1 MKYRAGPVIRL
12 AVPLR
17 ALTQRFAFLFLIVA
31 AFALMLLGKA
41 ENVMMERLR
50 AGILD
55 VVAPILDIASNP
67 VVTVAEAI
75 ENVRRLIDL
84 RAENQRLRAQ
94 NGRLLQWQD
103 AARNLAAENVAFK
116 KLLRFVP
123 PPRAQYA
130 TARVIAAS
138 GGVFVR
144 SVLVNAGKRHG
155 LAKGQAVITDEG
167 LAGRIVSVG
176 VGSARVLLITD
187 LNSRIPVLFEGS
199 RRRAILA
206 GDNSETPRLI
216 FLKRRGGIAPGE
228 RIVTSGHGGVFP
240 PGIPV
245 GVVSSV
251 RDGGNRVLPFV
262 RADLLEYVRIVDY
275 RPASLDS
282 GNSGNSEEPGS
293 ERVSSPATGPV
304 AARTTAPAEKAAA
317 Q

>member
-1 MKYRAGPVIRL
+1 LKHRAGTVVRL

-17 ALTQRFAFLFLIVA
+17 ALTQRFAFLFLILA
-31 AFALMLLGKA
+31 AFGLMLLGKA

-50 AGILD
+50 AGVLD
-55 VVAPILDIASNP
+55 VVAPILEIASHP
-67 VVTVAEAI
+67 VTTVADAI
-75 ENVRRLIDL
+75 ENARQLIDL
-84 RAENQRLRAQ
+84 RGENERLRAQ
-94 NGRLLQWQD
+94 NSQLLKWQD

-116 KLLRFVP
+116 KLLKFVP

-130 TARVIAAS
+130 TARIIAAS

-144 SVLVNAGKRHG
+144 SVLVNAGKRDG
-155 LAKGQAVITDEG
+155 LAKGQAVITGDG

-176 VGSARVLLITD
+176 VGSARVLLISD

-206 GDNSETPRLI
+206 GDNSETPRLV
-216 FLKRRGGIAPGE
+216 FLKRRGRIAPGE
-228 RIVTSGHGGVFP
+228 RILTSGHGGVFP

-245 GVVSSV
+245 GVVSSS
-251 RDGGNRVLPFV
+251 RDGGNKVLPFV

-275 RPASLDS
+275 RPASMEPDAVS
-282 GNSGNSEEPGS
+282 GTEPVA
-293 ERVSSPATGPV
+293 EPAPTGPI
-304 AARTTAPAEKAAA
+304 ATKAPA

>member
-1 MKYRAGPVIRL
+1 LKHRAGTVIRL

-17 ALTQRFAFLFLIVA
+17 ALTQRFAFLFLILA
-31 AFALMLLGKA
+31 AFGLMLLGKA

-50 AGILD
+50 AGVLD
-55 VVAPILDIASNP
+55 VVAPILDVASHP
-67 VVTVAEAI
+67 VATVSNAI
-75 ENVRRLIDL
+75 DDVRQLIDL
-84 RAENQRLRAQ
+84 RGENQRLRAQ
-94 NGRLLQWQD
+94 NARLLKWQD

-116 KLLRFVP
+116 KLLQFAP

-155 LAKGQAVITDEG
+155 LAKGQAVVTGDG

-176 VGSARVLLITD
+176 DGSARVLLITD

-206 GDNSETPRLI
+206 GDNSDTPRLV
-216 FLKRRGGIAPGE
+216 FLKRRGRITPGE
-228 RIVTSGHGGVFP
+228 RILTSGHGGVFP

-245 GVVSSV
+245 GVVSSAP
-251 RDGGNRVLPFV
+251 DGINRVLPFV
-262 RADLLEYVRIVDY
+262 RADLLEYVRVVDY
-275 RPASLDS
+275 RPES
-282 GNSGNSEEPGS
+282 SEPAIDE
-293 ERVSSPATGPV
+293 VSSVAVEPADK
-304 AARTTAPAEKAAA
+304 APA